1 MFSILAKCSIAMVLA
16 FEVSASS
23 APKPPVVLHPANLQS
38 VEQSILERTNAERV
52 RYGMAP
58 LVIDPALENTA
69 RAQAAWMTNNH
80 VMQHGNFGVAENIA
94 WGQRSAEEAL
104 GSWMASSGHR
114 ANILNPGYRRIG
126 VAAYTAPD
134 GSSYWCQQFMP

>member
-1 MFSILAKCSIAMVLA
+1 MLSVLAKWSIALVLA
-16 FEVSASS
+16 MEVSAGS
-23 APKPPVVLHPANLQS
+23 APKPPVELKTANLQP

-52 RYGMAP
+52 RYGLAP
-58 LVIDPALENTA
+58 LAIDPNLENTA
-69 RAQAAWMTNNH
+69 RAQAAWMTNNRI
-80 VMQHGNFGVAENIA
+80 MQHGNWGVAENIA
-94 WGQRSAEEAL
+94 MGQQSAEEAL

-134 GSSYWCQQFMP
+134 GSCYWCQQFTP

>member
-1 MFSILAKCSIAMVLA
+1 MFSVLVKLSIALALA

-23 APKPPVVLHPANLQS
+23 APKPPVDLRPAHLQP

-58 LVIDPALENTA
+58 LAIDPALENTA

-94 WGQRSAEEAL
+94 WGQHNAAEAL
-104 GSWMASSGHR
+104 GSWMASDGHR
-114 ANILNPGYRRIG
+114 ANILNPGYHRVG

-134 GSSYWCQQFMP
+134 GSCYWCQQFMP